1 MTINKTDSINEDEL
15 SIRRK
20 KILAFIKEEIQKKG
34 YPPSVREIGQAVG
47 LSSPSTVQ
55 SHLNV
60 LERQGY
66 IKRSPTKSRTLSI
79 QHNDNQDQVVD
90 IKPSLLQPQQSQSNT
105 TDNKEWSES
114 LNEVPLIGNVAAGTG
129 VLALENLEETIPLP
143 ELFTGK
149 GKVFMLR
156 VRGDSMIE
164 SGIFDGDYVVV
175 RQQPTAL
182 EGEIVVAGIPQ
193 EEATVKFFATTDKS
207 AGMNS
212 KVVLKPANSSMD
224 PITLDPRDVTIY
236 GKVVS
241 VLRKLS

>member
-1 MTINKTDSINEDEL
+1 
-15 SIRRK
+15 
-20 KILAFIKEEIQKKG
+20 
-34 YPPSVREIGQAVG
+34 
-47 LSSPSTVQ
+47 
-55 SHLNV
+55 
-60 LERQGY
+60 
-66 IKRSPTKSRTLSI
+66 LSI

-164 SGIFDGDYVVV
+164 SGIFAGDYVVV